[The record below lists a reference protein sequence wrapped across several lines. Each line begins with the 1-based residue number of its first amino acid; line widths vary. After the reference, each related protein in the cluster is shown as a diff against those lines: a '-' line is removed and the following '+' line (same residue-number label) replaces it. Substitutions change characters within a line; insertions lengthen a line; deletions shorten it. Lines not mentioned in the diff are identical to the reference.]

1 MRDEYVEAVLATVT
15 LIPPGKVLAYGDIA
29 ELLQTAGPRQV
40 GSVMSHYGSSV
51 SWWRVLRTNGE
62 PPKCHGATALTH
74 YEVEQTP
81 LIHGSDGH
89 YRVKMKAAR
98 WQPSEEE
105 FGTIENIVRKM
116 SEPYGEV
123 VP

>member
-29 ELLQTAGPRQV
+29 ELLGTAGPRQV

-62 PPKCHGATALTH
+62 PPKCHDATALSH
-74 YEVEQTP
+74 YELEQTP
-81 LIHGSDGH
+81 LVQGRDGD
-89 YRVKMKAAR
+89 YRVQMRMAR
-98 WQPSEEE
+98 WQPSDADFGAIEE
-105 FGTIENIVRKM
+105 IVRKM

-123 VP
+123 VL

>member
-29 ELLQTAGPRQV
+29 ELLGTAGPRQV
-40 GSVMSHYGSSV
+40 GSVMSHCGNSV

-62 PPKCHGATALTH
+62 PPKCHDATALNH
-74 YEVEQTP
+74 YELEQTP
-81 LIHGSDGH
+81 LIQGHDGD
-89 YRVKMKAAR
+89 YRVQMKIAR
-98 WQPSEEE
+98 WQPSEADFGAIEE
-105 FGTIENIVRKM
+105 IVRKM
-116 SEPYGEV
+116 SEPCGEV